1 MYSLKMTSD
10 YIDCDMLLTIFI
22 LPNTSRR
29 LLSLPSDHPLGSLT
43 LSANMGA
50 RNCSSVVLE
59 KNYYCNLMVKGNIAL
74 CLPVVGHQPHVV
86 AEQRGDAQ
94 AEQQRH
100 EEHEQKV
107 VPATII
113 FLII

>member
-1 MYSLKMTSD
+1 MTSD
-10 YIDCDMLLTIFI
+10 NIGCDILLTIFI

-59 KNYYCNLMVKGNIAL
+59 KKYIVISWSRGTL

-113 FLII
+113 FEIIL

>member
-1 MYSLKMTSD
+1 MAVRKLPKDVLKMAFGLIS
-10 YIDCDMLLTIFI
+10 
-22 LPNTSRR
+22 
-29 LLSLPSDHPLGSLT
+29 LSGLAGHCRPL
-43 LSANMGA
+43 
-50 RNCSSVVLE
+50 C
-59 KNYYCNLMVKGNIAL
+59 IAL

-107 VPATII
+107 VPATKIYEII
-113 FLII
+113 L

>member
-1 MYSLKMTSD
+1 M
-10 YIDCDMLLTIFI
+10 
-22 LPNTSRR
+22 
-29 LLSLPSDHPLGSLT
+29 
-43 LSANMGA
+43 
-50 RNCSSVVLE
+50 
-59 KNYYCNLMVKGNIAL
+59 

-107 VPATII
+107 VPYTKI
-113 FLII
+113 F